1 MFLLTRFYCN
11 NNNNNN
17 NNNNMC
23 VGCCFQMKQLSSE
36 EQHGGIRKRFL
47 SQFHFKKPRY
57 HHPLQDTISDTS
69 GRLFHQPLDIV
80 MPPPNHNIPN
90 VLKCIL
96 VKLVRQA
103 PRYQGIF
110 RVEGSNREVTELS
123 RRVQQGDTIDWEECR
138 VVVVGN
144 LFKRFL
150 RSIPGC
156 LLPSSKYTEFAATN
170 DIKEQDE
177 RVERIK
183 KILSKIPLPNYKLSL
198 LVFFMLAEVALNVS
212 HNQMTPSNL
221 GISVGPSILQPMEGL
236 SVYQLEMHNI
246 VSFIIQNYK
255 QIYGSATPDIFTRTQ
270 SPNKQ
275 VGGIVAPLRHVLS

>member
-1 MFLLTRFYCN
+1 
-11 NNNNNN
+11 
-17 NNNNMC
+17 
-23 VGCCFQMKQLSSE
+23 MKQLSSE

-57 HHPLQDTISDTS
+57 HYPLQDTPSDTQ
-69 GRLFHQPLDIV
+69 GRLFHLPLETI

-96 VKLVRQA
+96 VKLYLQG
-103 PRYQGIF
+103 PRHQGIF
-110 RVEGSNREVTELS
+110 RVEGSNKEVTELT
-123 RRVQQGDTIDWEECR
+123 RRVQEGDTVDWEECR

-170 DIKEQDE
+170 DIKEQLE

-183 KILSKIPLPNYKLSL
+183 KILSKIPLPNYKLSQ
-198 LVFFMLAEVALNVS
+198 LVFFMLAEVAHNVS
-212 HNQMTPSNL
+212 LNQMTPSNL
-221 GISVGPSILQPMEGL
+221 GIAVGPSILQPMEGL

-246 VSFIIQNYK
+246 VSFIIHNYP
-255 QIYGSATPDIFTRTQ
+255 QVYGAATPDIFSRTQ
-270 SPNKQ
+270 SPSKQ
-275 VGGIVAPLRHVLS
+275 VSCVCATRRQLLS